1 MITYVNIYVY
11 VYIYICNSN
20 NWVMFSVATSPR
32 QHHFYGFLVARC
44 CFTKLNSSLRCH
56 VSWTLAAALGSA
68 AARCGVGQRWDAS
81 WGWIYRNL
89 GKDWEGRRWG
99 KSNENP
105 MKFQWIWMDH
115 YAPQDIS
122 AVLLGDSPNLANII
136 LMTPIEASNKICD
149 LCIYIYIYIYKY
161 IYIYDYIYIWLYIY
175 MIRYIYI

>member
-1 MITYVNIYVY
+1 MCMW
-11 VYIYICNSN
+11 CNSN

-99 KSNENP
+99 KSHENP
-105 MKFQWIWMDH
+105 MNMNGSLRTSGCLSCFAWWFSKFGEYDTDDAHWSIKQ
-115 YAPQDIS
+115 
-122 AVLLGDSPNLANII
+122 NLRFVYIYI
-136 LMTPIEASNKICD
+136 YTI
-149 LCIYIYIYIYKY
+149 IYIYIV
-161 IYIYDYIYIWLYIY
+161 DYIYIHNIH
-175 MIRYIYI
+175 I

>member
-1 MITYVNIYVY
+1 MCMW
-11 VYIYICNSN
+11 CNSN

-99 KSNENP
+99 KSHENP
-105 MKFQWIWMDH
+105 MNMNGSLRTSGCLSCFAWWFSKFGEYDTDDAHWSIKQ
-115 YAPQDIS
+115 
-122 AVLLGDSPNLANII
+122 NLRFV
-136 LMTPIEASNKICD
+136 
-149 LCIYIYIYIYKY
+149 YIYIYTQLY
-161 IYIYDYIYIWLYIY
+161 IYI
-175 MIRYIYI
+175 